1 MQLFELRSVPHEMI
15 TVLMSLMSQTEGI
28 NKAYLKGMV
37 QGDVTYYLIIVD
49 FEGDVSELYGIS
61 EQAEQY
67 SGGVPVEVV
76 LYASDF
82 GMYAAQSTYP
92 FYQR

>member
-1 MQLFELRSVPHEMI
+1 MSV
-15 TVLMSLMSQTEGI
+15 MSQTESI

-37 QGDVTYYLIIVD
+37 QGDVTYYLVIVD
-49 FEGDVSELYGIS
+49 FEGDISELYGIS

-67 SGGVPVEVV
+67 SDGVPVEVV
-76 LYASDF
+76 PYESDF

-92 FYQR
+92 FYQK